1 MAFLITLGYM
11 LAIISIALLVCII
24 ISWVNFNFQS
34 LPDGYIKLSHKEFW
48 ELYKSN
54 HKNHFE
60 FDDDFFAARLY
71 IKMDNRYRI
80 KLNIIDYLYLQYKA
94 KRNEIERKKEE
105 RKEANHRL
113 MQELALEEQ
122 IAWFTDP
129 KRIRQELDENGFTE
143 LKYVNRHFTEPK
155 HVVPG
160 WNDLHKND
168 VIYEL
173 KTQNYEITSF
183 KLYVVTDVV
192 DNCSLTII
200 PIERYNQLKKEKEE
214 NKDEQ
219 ST

>member
-1 MAFLITLGYM
+1 MAFLITLGYI
-11 LAIISIALLVCII
+11 LAIISFALLVIII
-24 ISWVNFNFQS
+24 ISWINFNFQN
-34 LPDGYIKLSHKEFW
+34 LPDGYIKLSHKEFL

-94 KRNEIERKKEE
+94 KRNEIERKKKE

-122 IAWFTDP
+122 IAWLTDP

-143 LKYVNRHFTEPK
+143 LKYVNRNFTDPK

-168 VIYEL
+168 VIHEL

-200 PIERYNQLKKEKEE
+200 PIERYNQLKKEKKE